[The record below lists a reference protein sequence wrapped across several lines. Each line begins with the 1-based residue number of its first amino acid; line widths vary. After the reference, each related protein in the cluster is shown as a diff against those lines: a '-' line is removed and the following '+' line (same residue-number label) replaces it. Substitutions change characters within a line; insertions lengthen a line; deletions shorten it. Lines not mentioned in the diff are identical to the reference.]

1 MSSTQ
6 SPNPPRVRQARKSI
20 AHTSSADIAGNKE
33 NATVDP
39 GEIASFSAQGK
50 QAAKK
55 NRSKSIGP
63 GGLDALKEGSG
74 NKQEVGLRQSFGE
87 SKLNY
92 RSLLY
97 HLMSSQSSSQP

>member
-6 SPNPPRVRQARKSI
+6 SPKAPRVRQARKSI
-20 AHTSSADIAGNKE
+20 AHTPSSDITGNEE
-33 NATVDP
+33 NATVDA
-39 GEIASFSAQGK
+39 GTIASFSAQGK

-74 NKQEVGLRQSFGE
+74 NKQEVGLPRQFFGT
-87 SKLNY
+87 SKADI
-92 RSLLY
+92 S
-97 HLMSSQSSSQP
+97 